1 MHDIAQ
7 GYSKGVR
14 PAVEIAV
21 CQITPNQNPLAKSSQ
36 ARTWMPFAEA
46 PNSHNQSPKW
56 TGNTV
61 SWVPKTGTAPS
72 DAPGGDQ
79 GNLKGPLFGG
89 SPTKAPGRNRG
100 PTQEVRRRTRVAR
113 RRPSPIRL
121 TFPSKPGAAG
131 RLVARQRLREADSPA
146 KGPSTPSPARA
157 SQHGGDTSQA
167 APGRSNGPRQPRRAP
182 HAGVWPQRQARSRP
196 DTDVD
201 VQ

>member
-1 MHDIAQ
+1 MDREH
-7 GYSKGVR
+7 
-14 PAVEIAV
+14 
-21 CQITPNQNPLAKSSQ
+21 
-36 ARTWMPFAEA
+36 
-46 PNSHNQSPKW
+46 
-56 TGNTV
+56 TV

-79 GNLKGPLFGG
+79 GNLKSPLFGG

-121 TFPSKPGAAG
+121 TFPSKPGATG

-157 SQHGGDTSQA
+157 SQHGEDTSQA
-167 APGRSNGPRQPRRAP
+167 APGRSKARGSPVGPRTLASGLSVRRE
-182 HAGVWPQRQARSRP
+182 AGPTQMLMFSEKWS
-196 DTDVD
+196 
-201 VQ
+201 

>member
-61 SWVPKTGTAPS
+61 SWAPKTGTAPS

-89 SPTKAPGRNRG
+89 SPTKAPGRSHARSPPEN
-100 PTQEVRRRTRVAR
+100 PRRPSAAFAHPVDISVEAR
-113 RRPSPIRL
+113 RRRPTRCTPAI
-121 TFPSKPGAAG
+121 AG
-131 RLVARQRLREADSPA
+131 
-146 KGPSTPSPARA
+146 G
-157 SQHGGDTSQA
+157 
-167 APGRSNGPRQPRRAP
+167 RQPRQGAVDTVTRTGKSTWGGYEPGGPWAQQRPAAAP
-182 HAGVWPQRQARSRP
+182 SGPARWRLASASGEKPARHRC
-196 DTDVD
+196 
-201 VQ
+201 